1 MKDKEREKKLKELK
15 EINEGLFKKMR
26 DVCEDI
32 EKVITGIK
40 QDSSDKDRGEW
51 KRNLYLSDVN
61 IGEKYLSGRSDFVSV
76 LTVADSYFNYQ
87 LRKED

>member
-40 QDSSDKDRGEW
+40 QDSSDKDRGEG
-51 KRNLYLSDVN
+51 KGTFIYLTLILVKN
-61 IGEKYLSGRSDFVSV
+61 IYLVEV
-76 LTVADSYFNYQ
+76 IL
-87 LRKED
+87 